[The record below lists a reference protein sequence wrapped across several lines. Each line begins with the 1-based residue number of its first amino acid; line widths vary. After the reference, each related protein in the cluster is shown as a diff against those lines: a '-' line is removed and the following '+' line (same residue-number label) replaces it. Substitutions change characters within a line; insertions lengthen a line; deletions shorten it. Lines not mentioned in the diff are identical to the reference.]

1 MIALENRRSMPSLI
15 QDLTFARVEEP
26 FTLETA
32 PRVRDLLSPLL
43 DAAGHVVLDL
53 RSPQLDSVGLG
64 ALLSIQRKLE
74 LQGRSLFVV
83 TADPEFRALVDA
95 AGVSEALTVFSEVE
109 QAIREAHE
117 RDRHAFAA

>member
-1 MIALENRRSMPSLI
+1 MPLI

-32 PRVRDLLSPLL
+32 PRVRDLLSPVL

-53 RSPQLDSVGLG
+53 RSPELDSVGLG

-83 TADPEFRALVDA
+83 TADPDFRALVEA
-95 AGVSEALTVFSEVE
+95 AGVTDSLAIFTEVE
-109 QAIREAHE
+109 QAVRVAQE
-117 RDRHAFAA
+117 RGSRAFVA